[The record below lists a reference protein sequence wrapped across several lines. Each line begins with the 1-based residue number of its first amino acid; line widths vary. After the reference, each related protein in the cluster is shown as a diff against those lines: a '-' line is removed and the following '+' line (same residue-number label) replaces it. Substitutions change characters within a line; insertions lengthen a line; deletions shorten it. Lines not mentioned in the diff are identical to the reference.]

1 MNERRLRLHLRTWA
15 IVLGAAIVVAACGG
29 STGAV
34 PSAAAALASSSP
46 TTAATTT
53 PSPTPSPTP
62 PLSPTAS
69 PAPSDTVI
77 GETGRITVP
86 DQSFAITLP
95 KGWQRLKLDPA
106 ALAEIAKVFPADSD
120 MAKLLS
126 DQMIQIVAAGI
137 QLWAIDVSAHA
148 GLSGAPSNMTAMGQ
162 ANSPYNLKQLKA
174 IAVAQLAGID
184 GISKV
189 KATDVKLPAGPAVR
203 LSYEAKLGTTLGVT
217 VEIRAFQYYVVEPK
231 LSYILTFSCAK
242 LDSLC
247 ADRADKSMKTFE
259 ILP

>member
-1 MNERRLRLHLRTWA
+1 MDQRRMRTWA
-15 IVLGAAIVVAACGG
+15 IVLATAIVVAACGS
-29 STGAV
+29 STPAAPSGRAAV
-34 PSAAAALASSSP
+34 ATASP
-46 TTAATTT
+46 TAT
-53 PSPTPSPTP
+53 PSPTPTPSPASSP
-62 PLSPTAS
+62 SPTAS
-69 PAPSDTVI
+69 PTPSDTVI

-95 KGWQRLKLDPA
+95 KGWKRLKLDPA
-106 ALAEIAKVFPADSD
+106 SLAEIAKVLPADSD

-126 DQMIQIVAAGI
+126 SQMVRIVAAGI
-137 QLWAIDVSAHA
+137 QLWAIDVSSHA
-148 GLSGAPSNMTAMGQ
+148 GLGNAPSNMTAIGQ
-162 ANSPYNLKQLKA
+162 ANSPYSLKQLKT
-174 IAVAQLAGID
+174 IAVAQLSGIE

-203 LSYEAKLGTTLGVT
+203 ISYEAKLGTSLGGT
-217 VEIRAFQYYVVEPK
+217 VEIEAFQYYVVEPK

-247 ADRADKSMKTFE
+247 GDRAAKAMKTFA